1 MPRPKS
7 RRAGQLMA
15 RHSMRRRERDQLPGS
30 FRESFNLALQP
41 FAKLMKTV
49 EVELYFTI
57 VYSRLPET
65 VHSWDEWIGLK

>member
-1 MPRPKS
+1 
-7 RRAGQLMA
+7 
-15 RHSMRRRERDQLPGS
+15 
-30 FRESFNLALQP
+30 LQP

-65 VHSWDEWIGLK
+65 VHSWNEWIGLK

>member
-1 MPRPKS
+1 VRGS
-7 RRAGQLMA
+7 SCADTQCAEGN
-15 RHSMRRRERDQLPGS
+15 DQLPGS
-30 FRESFNLALQP
+30 FREFFNLALQP

-65 VHSWDEWIGLK
+65 VHSWNEWIGLK